1 MIRNLTQGHSCG
13 FDWIDIT
20 DPQPGELE
28 SIAKEY
34 NLHEAS
40 VHDCLQPG
48 HLPKYEK
55 LRNYVFIILRVYAEN
70 DTEAD
75 TVQEI
80 TNKIAIFKSDK
91 FIITIHRKGW
101 EPIHRLSKVFL
112 AENDCKAPS
121 HLLTEIIKAGL
132 HTYDEPG
139 QKLTQSLEY
148 YETQVFLT
156 ERKVSI
162 LKGLY
167 FIKRKVDVIRRL
179 LLHTF
184 DVIDEIDEEDRSN
197 AYTRDL
203 RDLYVREKSF
213 YDALSENT
221 HQLLN
226 VYFNVAAQRTNEIMR
241 VLTVF
246 SAFFLPLTFIVGVYG
261 MNFHFMPELEW
272 HLGYP
277 FALIMMAVVV
287 VLIYVWFRKKKWL

>member
-1 MIRNLTQGHSCG
+1 MVRNLTEHHNCG
-13 FDWIDIT
+13 FEWIDIT

-34 NLHEAS
+34 NLHEES
-40 VHDCLQPG
+40 VRDCLQPG

-80 TNKIAIFKSDK
+80 TNKIAIFTSEK

-101 EPIHRLSKVFL
+101 EPIQRISNNFL
-112 AENDCKAPS
+112 TENDCKAPS
-121 HLLTEIIKAGL
+121 HLLTEIIRQGL

-156 ERKVSI
+156 ERKISI

-184 DVIDEIDEEDRSN
+184 DVIDEIDEADRSN

-221 HQLLN
+221 NHLLN

-246 SAFFLPLTFIVGVYG
+246 SAFFLPLTFIVGIYG
-261 MNFHFMPELEW
+261 MNFHYMPELNW

-277 FALIMMAVVV
+277 FAILMMVAVVI
-287 VLIYVWFRKKKWL
+287 LIFVWFRKKKWL